1 MEQSDIKNELQQIK
15 QYTLLAAKK
24 VLTVPDCAMLTGLS
38 KSRIYK
44 KICAKEIPYYKANG
58 CKNVFFDR
66 DELNAWML
74 QHRVGTAEELKTEVA
89 TRIVTGKV
97 AKTAIGNRRG

>member
-58 CKNVFFDR
+58 CKNVFFDK

-74 QHRVGTAEELKTEVA
+74 QHRVRTTQELEAEAA
-89 TRIVTGKV
+89 THIVTGKV
-97 AKTAIGNRRG
+97 AKTATGNRKW